1 MLLMF
6 KETMT
11 DLEVQKVKGFLASMY
26 ISIEKMNEIER
37 NIKQCRSRLGTKGI
51 RYDKE
56 PGSPSGI
63 THDQRL
69 IEMISKID
77 DLEVAK
83 KIEKKKSRYLFVSFN
98 KANLLEEEKEL
109 LDDVYIRR
117 LSYEEIGKNMHC
129 SKSQVYRKITN
140 IYEKIYTIIC

>member
-6 KETMT
+6 KEKMT
-11 DLEVQKVKGFLASMY
+11 DLEVQKIKGFLASMY
-26 ISIEKMNEIER
+26 LSIEKINEIER
-37 NIKQCRSRLGTKGI
+37 NIKQCRNKLGTKGI

-56 PGSPSGI
+56 PGAPSGI

-83 KIEKKKSRYLFVSFN
+83 KIEKKKSRYRDGNHPSGVFSGSVDPSSYDVWIFVSGTEN
-98 KANLLEEEKEL
+98 E
-109 LDDVYIRR
+109 R
-117 LSYEEIGKNMHC
+117 LCQN
-129 SKSQVYRKITN
+129 V
-140 IYEKIYTIIC
+140 

>member
-1 MLLMF
+1 
-6 KETMT
+6 
-11 DLEVQKVKGFLASMY
+11 
-26 ISIEKMNEIER
+26 
-37 NIKQCRSRLGTKGI
+37 
-51 RYDKE
+51 
-56 PGSPSGI
+56 
-63 THDQRL
+63 
-69 IEMISKID
+69 MISKID

-109 LDDVYIRR
+109 LDDVYVRR
-117 LSYEEIGKNMHC
+117 LSYEEIGKKISC